1 MARQKNVA
9 KNKAKII
16 VKPPKDLP
24 ILLVVFLFLLTTFIF
39 FADQILMNSFFWED
53 FVEYVFPM
61 QAFAAKSFAHGE
73 IPFWNPYTFGG
84 MPFLADL
91 QVGFFY
97 LFNRLLSLFTLSGN
111 NLPILG
117 LEIIIIL
124 HFFISQINTYA
135 LARYFK
141 VSSYGALISAVSY
154 SFSMFMVG
162 HVIHPMIVYQL
173 AWLPLVLMLFVKA
186 FDTKKIF
193 YAIIAGAILG
203 MAMLSGHPQTTL
215 YVVTLL
221 GLVGLYQLFFL
232 FKNSKFSRSIV
243 KAILIFFIPFVIAVG
258 IFAIQYLPS
267 KELSRFAQRNE
278 VSYTKATEG
287 ALQFKQ
293 IYTAIVPK
301 LFGWVEGSNLETMTF
316 YLKFNG
322 NVQRHFFWETV
333 YYFGIVGA
341 VLGLFGA
348 LVGYRSRYVWLM
360 IILTVFGFLYAQG
373 EGSPIFNILYN
384 LPYFGIFRNPGRMMF
399 FVTLGVSILAG
410 FGFDFLW
417 KEAFKKGILIR
428 FIIPLLIAF
437 FIGFLASTGFFANLM
452 EAPFVAQKVIEDSGN
467 IAIIFVIIIG
477 LIGILVNRA
486 VISPSLAG
494 LVLFVLAFIDLFL
507 VGASFNRNPE
517 NPEKAYE
524 LKPELKAMLV
534 PNPPKD
540 IFRVSMRLYEPIRFM
555 AMQRNQGLLD
565 NVMLIEGYNP
575 LILERVLPPSSSAK
589 TTLDLCNVKY
599 EVKVDLDKGTW
610 AFAER
615 TGFYPRIWAVNDYKV
630 VESNKVSD
638 FMKNNDLNYR
648 KIVVLEKQPNLQ
660 KADTSQLLE
669 SKANCEYFSNN
680 YIKFRISSNV
690 PVIAVI
696 SEIWYPDWKAYVDGR
711 PTEVYRA
718 NYSLRAVEV
727 PKGEHIIEMQYE
739 SKAFTTGLYLTLAT
753 ILIVIIGL
761 VLSYRLEIAKHIHI
775 EIKEHTKG

>member
-1 MARQKNVA
+1 MAKQKNVP
-9 KNKAKII
+9 KNKAKITI
-16 VKPPKDLP
+16 KPPKDLP

-53 FVEYVFPM
+53 FVEYVFPV
-61 QAFAAKSFAHGE
+61 QSFAAKSFARGE

-84 MPFLADL
+84 MPFFADL

-97 LFNRLLSLFTLSGN
+97 IFNRLLSLFVLSGN
-111 NLPILG
+111 NIPILG
-117 LEIIIIL
+117 LELIIIF
-124 HFFISQINTYA
+124 HFFIAQINMYA
-135 LARYFK
+135 LAKYLK
-141 VSSYGALISAVSY
+141 ISSYGALITAVSY
-154 SFSMFMVG
+154 SFSMLMVG
-162 HVIHPMIVYQL
+162 HIIHPMIVYHL
-173 AWLPLVLMLFVKA
+173 SWLPLILMFFLKA

-232 FKNSKFSRSIV
+232 LKDSKFSRSV
-243 KAILIFFIPFVIAVG
+243 AKAIFIFFIPFVIAVG
-258 IFAIQYLPS
+258 IFAVQYIPS

-278 VSYTKATEG
+278 VSYAKATEG

-301 LFGWVEGSNLETMTF
+301 LFGWVEGSNLESATF

-322 NVQRHFFWETV
+322 NVQRHFFWETA

-341 VLGLFGA
+341 VLGLFAA
-348 LVGYRSRYVWLM
+348 LIGYRSRYVWLM
-360 IILTVFGFLYAQG
+360 IILAVFGFLYAQG
-373 EGSPIFNILYN
+373 EGSPIFNIFFN

-417 KEAFKKGILIR
+417 KEAFKKGTLIR
-428 FIIPLLIAF
+428 FLIPLIIAF
-437 FIGFLASTGFFANLM
+437 FIGFLASTGFFTNLM

-467 IAIIFVIIIG
+467 MAIIFVLITG
-477 LIGILVNRA
+477 LIGILLNRA

-494 LVLFVLAFIDLFL
+494 FGLFVLAFIDLFL
-507 VGASFNRNPE
+507 VGASFNRSPE

-555 AMQRNQGLLD
+555 AMQRNQGLFD
-565 NVMLIEGYNP
+565 NIMLIEGYNP
-575 LILERVLPPSSSAK
+575 LILERVLPPSPSAK

-599 EVKVDLDKGTW
+599 EVKVDLDKSTW
-610 AFAER
+610 AFNER
-615 TGFYPRIWAVNDYKV
+615 AGFYPRIWLVNDYKV
-630 VESNKVSD
+630 VEPDKVSD
-638 FMKNNDLNYR
+638 FMKNNNLDYL
-648 KIVVLEKQPNLQ
+648 KVVILEKQPKLQ
-660 KADTSQLLE
+660 KPDTSQSFE
-669 SKANCEYFSNN
+669 AKANCEYFSNN
-680 YIKFRISSNV
+680 YIKYRVSSNT
-690 PVIAVI
+690 PAIAVI
-696 SEIWYPDWKAYVDGR
+696 SEIWYPDWKAYIDGR

-718 NYSLRAVEV
+718 NYSLRAIEI
-727 PKGEHIIEMQYE
+727 PKGEHIVEMKYE
-739 SKAFTTGLYLTLAT
+739 SKTFTTGLYITFTT
-753 ILIVIIGL
+753 ILIVIVGL
-761 VLSYRLEIAKHIHI
+761 ILSYRLEIAKHIHI
-775 EIKEHTKG
+775 EIKEHTKS

>member
-1 MARQKNVA
+1 MAKQKNVQ
-9 KNKAKII
+9 KNKAKIVI
-16 VKPPKDLP
+16 KPPKDLP

-73 IPFWNPYTFGG
+73 IPFWNPYTFVG
-84 MPFLADL
+84 MPFFADL

-97 LFNRLLSLFTLSGN
+97 VFNRLLSLFTLSGN

-117 LEIIIIL
+117 LELIIIF

-135 LARYFK
+135 LAKYLK
-141 VSSYGALISAVSY
+141 ISSYGALISAISY
-154 SFSMFMVG
+154 SFSMLMVG
-162 HVIHPMIVYQL
+162 HVIHPMIVYHL
-173 AWLPLVLMLFVKA
+173 SWLPLVVMLFLKA

-215 YVVTLL
+215 YVVALL

-232 FKNSKFSRSIV
+232 FKDLKFSRSIV
-243 KAILIFFIPFVIAVG
+243 KAILIFLIPFVIAVG

-278 VSYTKATEG
+278 VSYAKATEG

-301 LFGWVEGSNLETMTF
+301 LFGWVEGSNLDAATF

-322 NVQRHFFWETV
+322 NIQRHFFWETA

-348 LVGYRSRYVWLM
+348 LVGYRLRYVWLM

-417 KEAFKKGILIR
+417 KEAFKKGTLLR
-428 FIIPLLIAF
+428 FLIPLFIAF
-437 FIGFLASTGFFANLM
+437 FIGFLASTGFFANLF
-452 EAPFVAQKVIEDSGN
+452 ETPFVAQKVIEESGN
-467 IAIIFVIIIG
+467 LAIVFVLITG
-477 LIGILVNRA
+477 LIGILLNRA

-494 LVLFVLAFIDLFL
+494 IALSTLAFIDLFL
-507 VGASFNRNPE
+507 VGASFNRNPD

-575 LILERVLPPSSSAK
+575 LILERVLPPSSNAK

-610 AFAER
+610 AFVER
-615 TGFYPRIWAVNDYKV
+615 PGFYPRIWLVSDYYV
-630 VESNKVSD
+630 VESDKVSD
-638 FMKNNDLNYR
+638 FMKNNNLDYL
-648 KIVVLEKQPNLQ
+648 KVVILEKQPKLQ
-660 KADTSQLLE
+660 KPDSPRPFEA
-669 SKANCEYFSNN
+669 KANCEYFSNN
-680 YIKFRISSNV
+680 YIKFRVSSDI
-690 PVIAVI
+690 PAIAVV
-696 SEIWYPDWKAYVDGR
+696 SEIWYPDWKAYIDGR
-711 PTEVYRA
+711 PAEVYRA

-727 PKGEHIIEMQYE
+727 PKGEHIIEMKYE
-739 SKAFTTGLYLTLAT
+739 SKTFTTGLYLSLVT
-753 ILIVIIGL
+753 ILIVIVGL
-761 VLSYRLEIAKHIHI
+761 ILSYRLEIAKHIHI
-775 EIKEHTKG
+775 EIKEQTKG